1 MLLTVII
8 VTKNPGEDIYP
19 TLTSLKHLNDSSV
32 EILLKDNS
40 SDRELERV
48 TQSFDLPNFRYIHQE
63 DDGVY
68 DAMNQALELARGKF
82 VYFLNAGDQLLNGKF
97 LKILKNADDQV
108 GFYFG
113 NMIFLYPFPR
123 LIRYSN
129 FINKYTVY
137 LRRICHQAIIFR
149 KEVFDK
155 LGPFDTNLKVNA
167 DYLFIVQMID
177 QFRGKSLQ
185 HYLAIYKGGG
195 LSYRYRPTKNE
206 NEYLHTKMRE
216 IFSAAELWLLNIV
229 SKFVSFLV
237 YLKNYNKPS

>member
-19 TLTSLKHLNDSSV
+19 TLASLKHLNDSSV

-48 TQSFDLPNFRYIHQE
+48 NESFDLPNFRYIHHE
-63 DDGVY
+63 DNGVY

-97 LKILKNADDQV
+97 LNTLKNADDEI
-108 GFYFG
+108 GFFYG

-123 LIRYSN
+123 LIRYSK
-129 FINKYTVY
+129 FINKYSVY

-149 KEVFDK
+149 KEVFNK
-155 LGPFDTNLKVNA
+155 LVIPHMQKEENI
-167 DYLFIVQMID
+167 LFNT
-177 QFRGKSLQ
+177 L
-185 HYLAIYKGGG
+185 
-195 LSYRYRPTKNE
+195 KNE
-206 NEYLHTKMRE
+206 GYANDLVLQLVKEHE
-216 IFSAAELWLLNIV
+216 IILNTFYRIIENNIV
-229 SKFVSFLV
+229 DRVIINDHCLLDHSLLLLFGSIQCD
-237 YLKNYNKPS
+237 